1 MPTDKLNVD
10 PDMRSLLKQLKAH
23 YTAADDGHIIRA
35 VLRER
40 LRRLKRLY
48 NLEGPDVI

>member
-1 MPTDKLNVD
+1 MPTDKLDID
-10 PDMRSLLKQLKAH
+10 PDMRSLLDTLKAH
-23 YTAADDGHIIRA
+23 YPAADEGHIIRA

-48 NLEGPDVI
+48 NLEGPDLI